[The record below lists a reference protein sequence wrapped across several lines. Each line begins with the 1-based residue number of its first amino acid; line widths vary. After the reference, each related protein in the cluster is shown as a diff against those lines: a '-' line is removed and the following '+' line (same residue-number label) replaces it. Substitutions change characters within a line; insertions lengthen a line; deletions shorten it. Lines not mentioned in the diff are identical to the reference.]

1 MISGPLAPTPPGVDV
16 EEWSV
21 ACAAIRAY
29 CGWHIAP
36 VITEDVTV
44 DGSGGG
50 VQLLPTLRLLDVA
63 AVTND
68 GQSVADPQWSESGV
82 IRGVWTGRY
91 RGVTATITHGYET
104 CPAEVLAVAKS
115 MAVAGATAA
124 ATPGVKR
131 MTSGPYSVEFSEG
144 AMAGPGVITEAH
156 AAILDRYKLPF
167 RP

>member
-1 MISGPLAPTPPGVDV
+1 MANVPLAPPPTGVDPDV
-16 EEWSV
+16 WDA
-21 ACAAIRAY
+21 ACAAIRTY

-36 VITEDVTV
+36 VITEDITV

-50 VQLLPTLRLLDVA
+50 IQLLPTLRLLDVA

-82 IRGVWTGRY
+82 IRGAWTARY

-115 MAVAGATAA
+115 MSAAGAA
-124 ATPGVKR
+124 ATPGVKG
-131 MTSGPYSVEFSEG
+131 MTSGPYSVEFSEE
-144 AMAGPGVITEAH
+144 AMAGSGVIAEAH